1 MVDEFNTSFL
11 DISSKPHSYIMPSF
25 KFMTFHDVRAIDF
38 TNTSFSDSHMCVL
51 ADYLNKNPRLYSI
64 VLDENPFT
72 DSSMQILTNA
82 LKRNTTVAHLAI
94 RKCPNLSDK
103 GLAELLKVI
112 ADYNM
117 VLFQIDLDEGKFD
130 EDLAS

>member
-1 MVDEFNTSFL
+1 M
-11 DISSKPHSYIMPSF
+11 
-25 KFMTFHDVRAIDF
+25 
-38 TNTSFSDSHMCVL
+38 
-51 ADYLNKNPRLYSI
+51 
-64 VLDENPFT
+64 
-72 DSSMQILTNA
+72 
-82 LKRNTTVAHLAI
+82 AHLAI